1 MINKFAY
8 NIPIGIYLYRQFEI
22 TMTKAE
28 KTRNFIIEKT
38 APIFNMKGYAGTS
51 LNDIIAATG
60 LTKGSIYG
68 NFANKDEVALA
79 AFDYNF
85 STNVSKIEAEISRQ
99 NTTEGKLLAYI
110 NIYQSLLINGI
121 SLGGCPIL
129 NTAIDADDTHP
140 ALRDK
145 VLKAVLSWKNRII
158 SLVEEGVLKHELNAD
173 NNPEQIALTIIAM
186 IEGGVMVSRLTNKM
200 ENWKLIMNS
209 LKKYIKSLG

>member
-1 MINKFAY
+1 
-8 NIPIGIYLYRQFEI
+8 
-22 TMTKAE
+22 MTKAE

-145 VLKAVLSWKNRII
+145 VLKAVFSWKNRII
-158 SLVEEGVLKHELNAD
+158 SLVEEGILKKELKAD

-186 IEGGVMVSRLTNKM
+186 IEGGVMVSRLTNNM

>member
-1 MINKFAY
+1 
-8 NIPIGIYLYRQFEI
+8 
-22 TMTKAE
+22 MTKAE
-28 KTRNFIIEKT
+28 KTRNFIIEKI

-51 LNDIIAATG
+51 LNDIITATG

-85 STNVSKIEAEISRQ
+85 SMNVSKIEAEISRQ

-110 NIYQSLLINGI
+110 SIYQSLLINGI

-158 SLVEEGVLKHELNAD
+158 SLVEEGILKKELNAD

-186 IEGGVMVSRLTNKM
+186 IEGGVMVSRLTKNID
-200 ENWKLIMNS
+200 NWKLIMNS